1 MFECRQPRVE
11 ATLLSPAT
19 GPRRAPSRV
28 RSLAIDWIRRGV
40 VLPGPGR
47 DVRLNWRHPLAC
59 VLGLLCVALSPIL
72 VVLHAAEWNWR
83 RAAGRDER
91 RALRRYFRP
100 SPP

>member
-1 MFECRQPRVE
+1 MSERRQSRVE
-11 ATLLSPAT
+11 AALLGPAT
-19 GPRRAPSRV
+19 GARRAPR
-28 RSLAIDWIRRGV
+28 LAIECIRRPL